1 MTTVSG
7 PRRRSHSQFSQYK
20 RCGHEY
26 EHERVL
32 RTPQPPA
39 AWFTQ
44 GTAVHAAIE
53 AFEKSGRIMTKVQA
67 VDAYVEAWAEEQEK
81 KLKVEPDIE
90 KWRIVGRKR
99 PSKDL
104 EDRYLE
110 GHRQVVGYIDYVK
123 SSGET
128 IWTLPD
134 GSPAVE
140 VRFTIELAGVPVIGY
155 IDQIIEHPDLGLM
168 VRDIK
173 TGTKL
178 PSDPLQL
185 VLYKMAMQ
193 IQFGA
198 DIQYGD
204 YWMGKNLAPTP
215 PYWLGSVDP
224 AWLANQYRQMDI
236 AERNGVYLANPGDHC
251 RICGF
256 KEQCFIFGGKVVDR
270 HSEGP
275 Q

>member
-1 MTTVSG
+1 MSR

-26 EHERVL
+26 EHSRVL
-32 RTPQPPA
+32 RTPQAPA
-39 AWFTQ
+39 AWFAQ

-53 AFEKSGRIMTKVQA
+53 QFEKSARTLTKVQA
-67 VDAYVEAWAEEQEK
+67 VDAYVAAWADEQEK
-81 KLKVEPDIE
+81 MFKVEPDVNR
-90 KWRIVGRKR
+90 WRVIGRKR

-110 GHRQVVGYIDYVK
+110 GHRQVVGYVDYVK

-128 IWTLPD
+128 VWSLPD
-134 GSPAVE
+134 GKPAVE
-140 VRFTIELAGVPVIGY
+140 VEFNVELDGVPVLGY

-178 PSDPLQL
+178 PTDPLQL
-185 VLYKMAMQ
+185 VLYKMAMK
-193 IQFGA
+193 IQF
-198 DIQYGD
+198 DVDVQYGD
-204 YWMGKNLAPTP
+204 YWMGKNLAPTD
-215 PYWLGSVDP
+215 PYWLGNVDA
-224 AWLANQYRQMDI
+224 AWLADQYRQMDI

-251 RICGF
+251 RVCGF
-256 KEQCFIFGGKVVDR
+256 KGQCFIFGGKVVAR
-270 HSEGP
+270 QSEES